1 MTYVKAG
8 TCHLCEKKSKSY
20 ECLCSTRVPCRLSG
34 MKGEGSRCAASCYDR
49 SKDREGIMKWVTP
62 AYCELRLG
70 FEVTAYAYN
79 R

>member
-8 TCHLCEKKSKSY
+8 TCHLCEKNPKFY

-34 MKGEGSRCAASCYDR
+34 MKGREAVALR
-49 SKDREGIMKWVTP
+49 SVTIVHKDREGIMKWVTP